1 MKQFFHVLIAV
12 SLTVG
17 GMTRMVA
24 DDVVLAQ
31 TAPPLQIQTL
41 KGQLFAIQGEV
52 YVLRDATGR
61 FVRVR
66 VDKDTKKV
74 RPLVAGEK
82 IEAQVSQDG
91 RALSL
96 RPAQ

>member
-1 MKQFFHVLIAV
+1 MKQFFHVLVAV

-17 GMTRMVA
+17 GMTRIVA
-24 DDVVLAQ
+24 DDLVMAQ
-31 TAPPLQIQTL
+31 TAPPLQTL

-66 VDKDTKKV
+66 VDKETKKV

-96 RPAQ
+96 RLAQ

>member
-1 MKQFFHVLIAV
+1 MKQLLHVLIV
-12 SLTVG
+12 MSLTVG
-17 GMTRMVA
+17 GMTRIVSN
-24 DDVVLAQ
+24 DLVLAQ
-31 TAPPLQIQTL
+31 TAPPLQIHTL

-52 YVLRDATGR
+52 YLLRDATGR